1 MWKYF
6 FCSSFV
12 QKMSLAERWESL
24 LKKVNKDFGG
34 LNIFEIIFQP
44 LALAIH
50 FPSFPPLLIPQRPL
64 PSQSRLLGPGSTQPF
79 NIALRKWNLARSL
92 LTMVELCPTFYK
104 EIFGETGLYLRQA
117 PLLPWSQ
124 PELLFRE
131 ILHIKEPLV
140 GSLAF
145 FSFWFW
151 TRWVQLKNESE
162 AFPSQAVGLCQQNM
176 L

>member
-1 MWKYF
+1 MEVLLLLKF
-6 FCSSFV
+6 F
-12 QKMSLAERWESL
+12 QKMSLAERWKSL
-24 LKKVNKDFGG
+24 LKKSKKDLGG

-79 NIALRKWNLARSL
+79 NIALRKWNLARRLSELWWCGYL
-92 LTMVELCPTFYK
+92 LTRIELCHTFYK
-104 EIFGETGLYLRQA
+104 EIFGETRLYLRQV
-117 PLLPWSQ
+117 PILPWSQ

-145 FSFWFW
+145 FHLV
-151 TRWVQLKNESE
+151 TEQVESR
-162 AFPSQAVGLCQQNM
+162 
-176 L
+176 

>member
-1 MWKYF
+1 MTVETRQNNSDEMWKYL

-24 LKKVNKDFGG
+24 LKKVIKDFGG

-79 NIALRKWNLARSL
+79 NIALCKGRFPEKKWL
-92 LTMVELCPTFYK
+92 FYWILSK
-104 EIFGETGLYLRQA
+104 LPRQGEGLGVPRGQ
-117 PLLPWSQ
+117 
-124 PELLFRE
+124 
-131 ILHIKEPLV
+131 
-140 GSLAF
+140 G
-145 FSFWFW
+145 
-151 TRWVQLKNESE
+151 
-162 AFPSQAVGLCQQNM
+162 VGLLSLRGSRGRPLGIQGIQG
-176 L
+176 

>member
-1 MWKYF
+1 MTVETRQNNSDEMWNYF

-64 PSQSRLLGPGSTQPF
+64 PSQSRLLGPGTTQPF
-79 NIALRKWNLARSL
+79 NI
-92 LTMVELCPTFYK
+92 VLCK
-104 EIFGETGLYLRQA
+104 
-117 PLLPWSQ
+117 
-124 PELLFRE
+124 
-131 ILHIKEPLV
+131 
-140 GSLAF
+140 
-145 FSFWFW
+145 
-151 TRWVQLKNESE
+151 
-162 AFPSQAVGLCQQNM
+162 
-176 L
+176 